1 MFSIDQLSNQL
12 RLITQD
18 LSSFGAELLL
28 GILFL
33 VLILIDLVFNKSD
46 HKKAILETTSL
57 FGILTV
63 AYLLI
68 NNVHTLT
75 NQTLF
80 ANMIVLGKPISVVK
94 LMILSCTF
102 LVIVF
107 NAIKK
112 NVLIPAEFYAL
123 LIASTL
129 GLFIMVMS
137 ANWLMLFIAM
147 ELVSIASY
155 IMSGFKFDKK
165 GAEAGMKYLLFGAF
179 SSAIMLYGISL
190 IYGLTGSLYYGD
202 FQFLQSLSVAN
213 SKLLFIGV
221 LFAFGGLIFKISAAP
236 YQVWAP
242 DVYEAA
248 PISVVAFLST
258 GPKIAGIF
266 VMVFYWQVLNNFSF
280 SWSSAINIDW
290 KLIYYIVIALTLLIG
305 NFSALWQ
312 NNLKRFVAYSSIA
325 HVGFILLGVAAGTS
339 FGTKSALFYLGVYTL
354 MNFAFLWLL
363 EVSEIEKFEDLKDI
377 GKKHGLWA
385 ILLTICCVALAGIP
399 PTVGFS
405 AKFLVFTALLESWNL
420 SGGLETVNGKIALL
434 LLLFAFFNTL
444 VGFFYY
450 FKIPYLMYIKKS
462 DKIITEMN
470 FSVPAKVFA
479 VAMVIPLFILFFK
492 SIL

>member
-28 GILFL
+28 GVLFL
-33 VLILIDLVFNKSD
+33 VLILMDLVFNKSD

-57 FGILTV
+57 FGILAV

-68 NNVHTLT
+68 NNFHTLT

-80 ANMIVLGKPISVVK
+80 ANMMVLGKPISVVK
-94 LMILSCTF
+94 LMILCFTF

-129 GLFIMVMS
+129 GLCIMVMS

-213 SKLLFIGV
+213 SKLLFIGI
-221 LFAFGGLIFKISAAP
+221 LFAFGGLIFKVSAAP

-248 PISVVAFLST
+248 PIAVVAFLST
-258 GPKIAGIF
+258 APKIAGIF
-266 VMVFYWQVLNNFSF
+266 VMVFYWQVS
-280 SWSSAINIDW
+280 
-290 KLIYYIVIALTLLIG
+290 
-305 NFSALWQ
+305 
-312 NNLKRFVAYSSIA
+312 
-325 HVGFILLGVAAGTS
+325 
-339 FGTKSALFYLGVYTL
+339 
-354 MNFAFLWLL
+354 
-363 EVSEIEKFEDLKDI
+363 
-377 GKKHGLWA
+377 
-385 ILLTICCVALAGIP
+385 
-399 PTVGFS
+399 
-405 AKFLVFTALLESWNL
+405 
-420 SGGLETVNGKIALL
+420 
-434 LLLFAFFNTL
+434 
-444 VGFFYY
+444 
-450 FKIPYLMYIKKS
+450 
-462 DKIITEMN
+462 
-470 FSVPAKVFA
+470 
-479 VAMVIPLFILFFK
+479 
-492 SIL
+492 